1 MNDQEDKKSI
11 SLLAALGLLG
21 WLVIFLWIIA
31 PVGLINLINLL
42 YGLDLAVNGWT
53 ITKGMILV
61 VSTYLVVKYAIIFLI
76 RFAWS
81 IAK

>member
-1 MNDQEDKKSI
+1 MNDHEDKKSI

-31 PVGLINLINLL
+31 PVGLINLINFL
-42 YGLDLAVNGWT
+42 YGLDLEVNGWT

>member
-21 WLVIFLWIIA
+21 WLVIFLWIFA

-42 YGLDLAVNGWT
+42 YGLDLAVNEWT